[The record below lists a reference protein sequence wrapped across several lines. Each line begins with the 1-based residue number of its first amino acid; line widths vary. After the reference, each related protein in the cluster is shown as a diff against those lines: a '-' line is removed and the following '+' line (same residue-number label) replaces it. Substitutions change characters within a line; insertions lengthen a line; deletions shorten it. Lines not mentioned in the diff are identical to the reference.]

1 MKLKKALEM
10 ASLLLIIICVYL
22 TLNSYVQTSV
32 VVSEDQYGNPDWKMA
47 MKQIEELQKIV
58 KNMDDYSKIVK
69 RQNGRIAQLESRVRF
84 LEAIVRLEENGP
96 VDLQTYEKGNE
107 FNGTNA
113 ISKGSLKI
121 RLNGAMHHTTEL
133 LVDNNIINSIYLNPN
148 NAIDGGVTGTVVV
161 HVNQGD
167 DVFVRTGLRYNNG
180 DIKSDSDGR
189 SSFAGW
195 ILI

>member
-1 MKLKKALEM
+1 M

-58 KNMDDYSKIVK
+58 KNMDDYRKIVK

-96 VDLQTYEKGNE
+96 VDSQTHENGNE

-113 ISKGSLKI
+113 ISKGSLKRKGVSFI
-121 RLNGAMHHTTEL
+121 FDFYLSVLNKCY
-133 LVDNNIINSIYLNPN
+133 VYYSNYLNKSI
-148 NAIDGGVTGTVVV
+148 NAIFF
-161 HVNQGD
+161 N
-167 DVFVRTGLRYNNG
+167 
-180 DIKSDSDGR
+180 
-189 SSFAGW
+189 
-195 ILI
+195 

>member
-32 VVSEDQYGNPDWKMA
+32 VSEDQYGNPDWKMA

-58 KNMDDYSKIVK
+58 KNMDDYLKIVK

-96 VDLQTYEKGNE
+96 VDLQTHEKGIE

-113 ISKGSLKI
+113 ISKGSLKRKGVSFI
-121 RLNGAMHHTTEL
+121 FDFYLSVLN
-133 LVDNNIINSIYLNPN
+133 N
-148 NAIDGGVTGTVVV
+148 VTC
-161 HVNQGD
+161 
-167 DVFVRTGLRYNNG
+167 
-180 DIKSDSDGR
+180 I
-189 SSFAGW
+189 
-195 ILI
+195 ILII

>member
-22 TLNSYVQTSV
+22 TLNSYVETSV

-58 KNMDDYSKIVK
+58 KNMDDYRKIVK

-96 VDLQTYEKGNE
+96 VDLQTHEKGIE

-113 ISKGSLKI
+113 ISKGSLKRKGVSSI
-121 RLNGAMHHTTEL
+121 FISVFLIKCYLYYSYYLDKT
-133 LVDNNIINSIYLNPN
+133 INTLFF
-148 NAIDGGVTGTVVV
+148 D
-161 HVNQGD
+161 
-167 DVFVRTGLRYNNG
+167 
-180 DIKSDSDGR
+180 
-189 SSFAGW
+189 
-195 ILI
+195 